1 MVSRKS
7 DGYPA
12 MTKFAIVSS
21 YSESCG
27 NASFTKVLC
36 DSIRQY
42 SNASVEVV
50 ELDLKL
56 LQSTDKVIRQKADQ
70 HIDELSRRL
79 KGFDGVNLQLE
90 AGLYGTLPKDI
101 VRRTAVLMRANPN
114 TSLTLHSP
122 RLMEVTPAGARA
134 GIKKLLSLKI
144 VSGLR
149 EIIGNKLADIHIQ
162 INRKIVRNAIKNN
175 LRLIVHTERAQ
186 RQIQQFFDYDRI
198 EVHPLKIIPDD
209 FVRDDLVLQRIRSEL
224 SLATTDKLVGMF
236 GYISAYKGHSDAL
249 KAIRCLPNDYKLLI
263 FGRQHPQTLKADGKT
278 DKYLHKLI
286 ETVAADKRLSNRV
299 FFMGEL
305 EDDDFWKVASAID
318 VAWLPYYENGQD
330 GSGIASICM
339 DACRRVLCS
348 SSFAFDELFKLVSY
362 GNYMRFDIGNYLEMA
377 GKTEMLMRRDLITNT
392 GLSTARVY
400 NLQSQALAYVRDV
413 TDMEIDHKPRMELNF
428 PQAAQ

>member
-1 MVSRKS
+1 
-7 DGYPA
+7 

-27 NASFTKVLC
+27 NASFTRVLH
-36 DSIRQY
+36 DSIGKY

-56 LQSTDKVIRQKADQ
+56 LQSTNKVIRRKADQ
-70 HIDELSRRL
+70 HIKELSYRL
-79 KGFDGVNLQLE
+79 KSFDGVNLQLE

-101 VRRTAVLMRANPN
+101 IRRTAILMEANPN
-114 TSLTLHSP
+114 TSVTLHSP

-134 GIKKLLSLKI
+134 GIKKLLSLRI
-144 VSGLR
+144 VSGMR
-149 EIIGNKLADIHIQ
+149 EIIGNKLADIHIK
-162 INRKIVRNAIKNN
+162 INRTIIRNAVKNK
-175 LRLIVHTERAQ
+175 LRLIVHTQRAE
-186 RQIQQFFDYDRI
+186 RQIQQFFEYERI
-198 EVHPLKIIPDD
+198 DVHPLKIIPDG
-209 FVRDDLVLQRIRSEL
+209 FERDNSVLERIRSEL
-224 SLATTDKLVGMF
+224 SLPGNDKLVGMF

-249 KAIRCLPNDYKLLI
+249 KAIRCLPSDYKLLI
-263 FGRQHPQTLKADGKT
+263 FGRQHPQTLKADGKP

-286 ETVAADKRLSNRV
+286 DTVAADKHLSNRV

-348 SSFAFDELFKLVSY
+348 SSFAFDELFKLASY
-362 GNYMRFDIGNYLEMA
+362 SNYMRFDVGNYLEIA
-377 GKTEMLMRRDLITNT
+377 RKTEMLMRREPVPQAV
-392 GLSTARVY
+392 SEKSRVY
-400 NLQSQALAYVRDV
+400 NLRTQALVYVSDIGGIQ
-413 TDMEIDHKPRMELNF
+413 TDEQPRAEPSF